1 MKTKKLYAERVLTQ
15 LQDDYRNIDFKIDER
30 EVFLALDTIVNDLAR
45 QNFFDNWKVY
55 GSEVDE
61 QYVTTWE
68 NVEVTDDEDG
78 RPSYLT
84 LPSNYAAL
92 PNNKGID
99 EIWPLNYGEYNQS
112 VVIMTHRDLRLYQN
126 SMANS
131 LQDRLGGYPQ
141 GRKFIFNQ
149 CGVKGKIGNMG
160 VRLVGIN
167 SSDIGANDPYPIP
180 ADKEMEVIT
189 MAVEWFKSRRLQPT
203 DQVRD
208 NNDRV
213 NGI

>member
-1 MKTKKLYAERVLTQ
+1 MKTKGLYAERVLTQ

-30 EVFLALDTIVNDLAR
+30 EVFLALDSVVNSLAK
-45 QNFFDNWKVY
+45 QNFFDNWKVF
-55 GSEVDE
+55 GPETDE
-61 QYVTTWE
+61 QYITTWPE
-68 NVEVTDDEDG
+68 VEVTDLPNG
-78 RPSYLT
+78 NSSYLM

-99 EIWPLNYGEYNQS
+99 EIWPLKFGEYNQS
-112 VVIMTHRDLRLYQN
+112 VIIMGHRDLRLFQN
-126 SMANS
+126 SMASN
-131 LQDRLGGYPQ
+131 LQLRLGGYPQ
-141 GRKFIFNQ
+141 GRKFIFTE
-149 CGVKGKIGNMG
+149 CGVKGKYGNMG

-167 SSDIGANDPYPIP
+167 SEDIGENDPYPIP
-180 ADKEMEVIT
+180 SDKELEVIAKT
-189 MAVEWFKSRRLQPT
+189 VEWFKDRRMQPT